1 VPLRDVLGHRRLLS
15 LLSRAAA
22 RGTLPPALLFAG
34 PRGIGK
40 RKTALALAQALNCPN
55 PMLRSAGA
63 SAPASDFDLDAC
75 GDCASCRRIARGV
88 HPDIVILAPGDTG
101 NIWIDDVRD
110 VLTSAGYRPFEGRRR
125 VAIIDDADAMTSQAQ
140 NALLK
145 MLEEPPSA
153 SIFILVSSMPDAL
166 LPTVLSRCPRLR
178 FGPLT
183 TAEVAHVLMTNH
195 EYSEADAS
203 AAALEAEGSIGR
215 ALALQSA
222 DLVDARETAQRV
234 LEQSVRTSDPG
245 RRIGLAKDLA
255 AGKKGSPA
263 SDRDQLASC
272 LRALSSLLRDL
283 AILTAGGDAQL
294 LANADLQP
302 GLGRLAAAFTGERS
316 FRAFTAV
323 DQALAAL
330 ERNAS
335 PKVVADWLV
344 LQL

>member
-1 VPLRDVLGHRRLLS
+1 
-15 LLSRAAA
+15 
-22 RGTLPPALLFAG
+22 LLFAG
-34 PRGIGK
+34 PRGVGK
-40 RKTALALAQALNCPN
+40 QRTAVALAQALNCPT
-55 PMLRSAGA
+55 PLLRGT
-63 SAPASDFDLDAC
+63 SDLELDAC
-75 GDCASCRRIARGV
+75 GECASCRRIARGV
-88 HPDIVILAPGDTG
+88 HPDIVVLAPGDTG

-125 VAIIDDADAMTSQAQ
+125 VAIIDDADAMTPQAQ

-153 SIFILVSSMPDAL
+153 SIFVLVSSMPDAL

-178 FGPLT
+178 FGPLPT
-183 TAEVAHVLMTNH
+183 LDVAHALMASHKYT
-195 EYSEADAS
+195 EADAR
-203 AAALEAEGSIGR
+203 AAAMEAEGSIGR
-215 ALALQSA
+215 ALALQST
-222 DLVDARETAQRV
+222 DLVDARETAQRL
-234 LEQSVRTSDPG
+234 LENTVRISDPG
-245 RRIGLAKDLA
+245 RKIGVAKDLA
-255 AGKKGSPA
+255 GGKKGSPA
-263 SDRDQLASC
+263 GERDQLASC

-283 AILTAGGDAQL
+283 GILTSGGDAQL

-302 GLGRLAAAFTGERS
+302 VLRRLAATFTSERS
-316 FRAFTAV
+316 LQAFTAV